1 MDAKIPRFLR
11 EESQLLER
19 AQNVELGKQFAGLAM
34 ESRALMIF
42 FSRIDV
48 PVRLN
53 GVDQEIWVRPG
64 DIIIGDAD
72 GVVCLPRSLAA
83 RVVGIAAQLVSG

>member
-1 MDAKIPRFLR
+1 
-11 EESQLLER
+11 
-19 AQNVELGKQFAGLAM
+19 
-34 ESRALMIF
+34 MIIF
-42 FSRIDV
+42 VSEIDV

-53 GVDQEIWVRPG
+53 GVEQEIWVRPG

-83 RVVGIAAQLVSG
+83 RMVEMVPQLVSG